1 MNNSNNDAKVGI
13 FSFDANYFTIISIF
27 VAKILTPMKKIAL
40 LTTLLMMVLG
50 ATAQVEYLYDF
61 NSLNEGSQ
69 NLNGQDGWLT
79 HYQTAPS
86 SQDFD
91 VSYVCGSDMAP
102 DESMAVWYPYGGSGV
117 GRTATRKASSNFNF
131 SFQQGGIM
139 DLEID
144 MNRTWWGSFFGV
156 GFDSDGDGHILPGMT
171 DPDGGVYLFIKS
183 QGDSGH
189 AKVCLPDGSNIPF
202 DYEQGGWTRYK
213 MSFDFTAYDGAGAVT
228 VFVKPGCEGEWIQMA
243 GCTNVC
249 MNLTPGSGDKNDYQV
264 WDGVFF
270 HSQGGTGGFD
280 NLLVRQ
286 QPDGNAQLIEMA
298 DIPNQLIFNDP
309 ITLEATASSGLPVS
323 FEMMEGPATIEGNI
337 LTLTGETGIVKFKAT
352 QAGNAN
358 WLPAPDVVKTFEVV
372 DPYAYDPEVKIRRP
386 YDGTKVYLGESYGDI
401 YSFMIV
407 VSAYIEHPEVI
418 KFTDITATIDGE
430 DIALHTDYP
439 DDPDNGYYYGF
450 WTPSDYGD
458 YDMTVSVT
466 QSGGKVTTVS
476 NAFTI
481 KGPVES
487 HLDVVTMNG
496 DLVCDPTHHSAKG
509 EYVFPSHVGV
519 FSEILAHYDHTC
531 VNNNCDPYDRVGGVK
546 IRNYRGEWMELFRYI
561 TPFGVQCQDDLDV
574 TDYTSLLQGL
584 VELEFYMESWSG
596 SGYNPTLI
604 FSFTKGT
611 PDFLYA
617 DVDEIW
623 FGTYPF
629 GDYANQQ
636 PVPSVNYQMSEDAFF
651 AKLKLITTGHNWSS
665 GTNNSFNTGNAAE
678 FYDATHHILENGH
691 VSFDQ
696 HLWRT
701 CSPNPAGCQPQNGTW
716 TYNRSGWCPGSIAM
730 VWDYGLNVFPGESI
744 ELSYQFDPNY
754 LDLCHPN
761 YPDCHDGITCTEC
774 AAPDNPILRVS
785 GKIVTYSDNKEILT
799 SIHPK
804 QPVEAFTAEVYPN
817 PAKGQVT
824 LRTDYEKGAVSVM
837 VLNMQG
843 QIVANFAF
851 EGQHTL
857 DISRWPSGVYTV
869 QMLGGSLVTKKL
881 VVE

>member
-1 MNNSNNDAKVGI
+1 M
-13 FSFDANYFTIISIF
+13 FC
-27 VAKILTPMKKIAL
+27 LLAL
-40 LTTLLMMVLG
+40 ALS
-50 ATAQVEYLYDF
+50 AQVEYVYDF
-61 NSLNEGSQ
+61 NSLTEGSQ

-79 HYQTAPS
+79 HYHSATS

-102 DESMAVWYPYGGSGV
+102 DESLAIWYPYGGSGV
-117 GRTATRKASSNFNF
+117 GRTATRKASTNFNF
-131 SFQQGGIM
+131 NFQNGGIM
-139 DLEID
+139 DLEMD
-144 MNRTWWGSFFGV
+144 MNRTWWGAFFGV
-156 GFDSDGDGHILPGMT
+156 GLDADGDGHILPGMT
-171 DPDGGVYLFIKS
+171 DSDGGVYLFVKS

-189 AKVCLPDGSNIPF
+189 SKVCLPDGTSVEF
-202 DYEQGGWTRYK
+202 DYEQGGWSRYK

-228 VFVKPGCEGEWIQMA
+228 VFVKPNCEGEWLQMA

-249 MNLTPGSGDKNDYQV
+249 MNLTPGSGDKNDYRV
-264 WDGVFF
+264 WDGLFF

-298 DIPNQLIFNDP
+298 DIPNQLTFNQP

-323 FEMMEGPATIEGNI
+323 FEMMEGPATISGNV
-337 LTLTGETGIVKFKAT
+337 LTLTGETGIVKLKAT
-352 QAGNAN
+352 QAGNEN

-372 DPYAYDPEVKIRRP
+372 DPYAYDPEVTIRRP
-386 YDGTKVYLGESYGDI
+386 YEGTKVYLDDSHP
-401 YSFMIV
+401 FMIV

-430 DIALHTDYP
+430 EVALHTDYP

-450 WTPSDYGD
+450 WMPESFYFTST
-458 YDMTVSVT
+458 YDLSVRVT

-476 NAFTI
+476 NSFELTPNI
-481 KGPVES
+481 DS
-487 HLDVVTMNG
+487 HLDVVTMHG

-509 EYVFPSHVGV
+509 EYVFPTHVGA
-519 FSEILAHYDHTC
+519 FNEIIAHYDHTC
-531 VNNNCDPYDRVGGVK
+531 VNGNCDTYDRVGGVK

-561 TPFGVQCQDDLDV
+561 TPFGVQCEDDVDV

-584 VELEFYMESWSG
+584 VELEFYMESWNG

-611 PDFLYA
+611 PDYLYA
-617 DVDEIW
+617 DVEEIW
-623 FGTYPF
+623 FGTYAF

-636 PVPSVNYQMSEDAFF
+636 PVPPATYHMSENASLC
-651 AKLKLITTGHNWSS
+651 KLKLITTGHNWSS
-665 GTNNSFNTGNAAE
+665 GTNHTFNTGNAAE
-678 FYDATHHILENGH
+678 FYEATHHILVDGYN
-691 VSFDQ
+691 SFDQ

-701 CSPNPAGCQPQNGTW
+701 CNPNPAGCQPQNGTW

-730 VWDYGLNVFPGESI
+730 VWDFIPYIFPGDCV

-761 YPDCHDGITCTEC
+761 HPECHDGLTCEEC
-774 AAPDNPILRVS
+774 AAPDNPVLRVS
-785 GKIVTYSDNKEILT
+785 GKIVTYSDDE
-799 SIHPK
+799 SVMVGVHESHA
-804 QPVEAFTAEVYPN
+804 EAGFHANIYPN
-817 PAKGQVT
+817 PAHKQVT
-824 LRTDYEKGAVSVM
+824 LSTDYEKGAVSVM

-843 QIVANFAF
+843 QIVATFTM
-851 EGQHTL
+851 EGQRTL
-857 DISRWPSGVYTV
+857 DVSRWPAGVYTI
-869 QMLGGSLVTKKL
+869 QMLGGSVVTRKL